1 MPQPATRL
9 AGDPAAAESLR
20 SIPQSRGAVAIG
32 SPRGPR
38 PPRVARSGDVRMRD
52 STTPRP
58 ACAAAPPLARPIF
71 SSQRGS
77 RQRHVRPARTRGRRR
92 RQEKAS
98 HMGRGAGLAR
108 QRGRTWAKKAGDPGA
123 VTPIVSRRCCGVVV
137 AAARVAVARHL
148 SSSLP
153 PLAPRGSASLS
164 QSQYNPGASCTSPM
178 NAQWFGASEEDGR
191 SLLHRLAQQAGQ

>member
-32 SPRGPR
+32 SPGGPR
-38 PPRVARSGDVRMRD
+38 PPRVAARSGDVQMRD

-153 PLAPRGSASLS
+153 PLPRAVRPRFPKANTIRVPLVLR
-164 QSQYNPGASCTSPM
+164 Q
-178 NAQWFGASEEDGR
+178 
-191 SLLHRLAQQAGQ
+191 